1 MTGPWKTARLCPLPL
16 PGKQHQAGHQ
26 GQHLDRETVQKDSQE
41 YLLCKTMISIG
52 TTSGKRPN
60 LHMLLSRSRES
71 PRFLPPMTSR
81 LVWRGAQS
89 LHVSSAGLAA
99 VVGLPGAM
107 SQPTLDSSDNR
118 NDLQRLPDSLDT
130 ACWDMQE
137 ETKTFYFSLPRGSRW
152 MCRWASVPLRSTKD
166 LKSQTPRSLRRNYQ
180 SSLH

>member
-1 MTGPWKTARLCPLPL
+1 MTGPWKTARLRPPPL

-60 LHMLLSRSRES
+60 LRVLLSRSRES
-71 PRFLPPMTSR
+71 PQFLPPMTSR
-81 LVWRGAQS
+81 LVWRGARS
-89 LHVSSAGLAA
+89 LHVSSAGLTA

-130 ACWDMQE
+130 QPVGTCGG
-137 ETKTFYFSLPRGSRW
+137 KPRCFTSAFPG
-152 MCRWASVPLRSTKD
+152 VPDGCVAGPVFLSGALRI
-166 LKSQTPRSLRRNYQ
+166 
-180 SSLH
+180 